1 MVAAHLLAFV
11 RPIVNLRLFSFFEKV
26 GRVELSP
33 GIVTTGKRK
42 GLKRKQTLYK
52 RELKQIEKCLVWI
65 ICVISWIVCKIV

>member
-1 MVAAHLLAFV
+1 MVAAHLLAFI

-42 GLKRKQTLYK
+42 GLKKENKHFTK
-52 RELKQIEKCLVWI
+52 EN
-65 ICVISWIVCKIV
+65 